1 MITRILSK
9 EIDKRLF
16 DGKAIIIQGA
26 RQVGKTSLLHS
37 KFDGNPDVLW
47 LEGDNLETQL
57 LFENFSLPFAK
68 TLIGDKKILIIDEA
82 QNILNIGIKLKIII
96 DQMKDIQIVATG
108 SSSFDLANKINEP
121 LTGRKWEYKLYPIS
135 FAEMV
140 AYHGIF
146 QEYSMLEQRLVYGYY
161 PEVVM
166 QKAENMIEILQ
177 GVATSY
183 LYKDVLKWENIQK
196 SDRMV
201 KLLQALAFQVGSQV
215 SYTELGRI
223 CGLDAKTIEKYILL
237 LEQAYIIFRLTS
249 FSRNQRNELKF
260 SKKIYFYDNG
270 IRNALIAN
278 FNPVNLRNDVGALW
292 ENFLISERQKKN
304 HYSRS
309 YANSWFWRTQTQ
321 KEIDYLE
328 EKDGVIYAFEIKW
341 NKNKKTS
348 APSDFIKSYP
358 NAIYTTIT
366 PENFYEFIGM
376 EQL

>member
-1 MITRILSK
+1 MITRFLSK

-16 DGKAIIIQGA
+16 DGKAIIIFGA

-57 LFENFSLPFAK
+57 LFENFSLPLAK
-68 TLIGDKKILIIDEA
+68 TLIGNKKILIIDEA

-96 DQMKDIQIVATG
+96 DQIKDVQVIATG

-121 LTGRKWEYKLYPIS
+121 LTGRKWEYKLFPMS

-140 AYHGIF
+140 SHHGF
-146 QEYSMLEQRLVYGYY
+146 FEEYRMLEQRLVYGYY
-161 PEVVM
+161 PEVVI
-166 QKAENMIEILQ
+166 QKDENMVEILQ
-177 GVATSY
+177 GLATSY

-196 SDRMV
+196 SDRMI

-215 SYTELGRI
+215 SYTELGKI

-237 LEQAYIIFRLTS
+237 LEQAFIIFRLNS

-328 EKDGVIYAFEIKW
+328 EKDGVIYAFEFKW
-341 NKNKKTS
+341 NKNKKTNV
-348 APSDFIKSYP
+348 PSDFMKSYP

-366 PENFYEFIGM
+366 PENFYEFIGI
-376 EQL
+376 E

>member
-26 RQVGKTSLLHS
+26 RQVGKTSLLYS

-68 TLIGDKKILIIDEA
+68 TLIGNKKILIIDEA

-96 DQMKDIQIVATG
+96 DQMKDIQVIATG

-140 AYHGIF
+140 AYHGVF

-166 QKAENMIEILQ
+166 QKAENMVEVLQ
-177 GVATSY
+177 GLATSY

-237 LEQAYIIFRLTS
+237 LEQAYIIFRLNS

-341 NKNKKTS
+341 SKNKKTS
-348 APSDFIKSYP
+348 VPSDFIKSYP

>member
-96 DQMKDIQIVATG
+96 DQMKDIQVIATG

>member
-26 RQVGKTSLLHS
+26 RQVGKTSLLYS

-68 TLIGDKKILIIDEA
+68 TLIGNKKILIIDEA

-96 DQMKDIQIVATG
+96 DQMKDIQVIATG

-140 AYHGIF
+140 AYHGVF

-166 QKAENMIEILQ
+166 QKAENMVEVLQ
-177 GVATSY
+177 GLATSY

-237 LEQAYIIFRLTS
+237 LEQAYIIFRLNS

>member
-16 DGKAIIIQGA
+16 DGKAIIILGA

-82 QNILNIGIKLKIII
+82 QNILNIGTKLKIII
-96 DQMKDIQIVATG
+96 DQIKNIQIVATG

-121 LTGRKWEYKLYPIS
+121 LTGRKWEYKLFPIS

-140 AYHGIF
+140 AHHGF
-146 QEYSMLEQRLVYGYY
+146 FEEYSMLEQRLIYGYY
-161 PEVVM
+161 PDVVM
-166 QKAENMIEILQ
+166 QKDDNMVEVLQ
-177 GVATSY
+177 ELATSY

-196 SDRMV
+196 SDRMI

-215 SYTELGRI
+215 SYTELGKI
-223 CGLDAKTIEKYILL
+223 CGLDAKTIEKYIVL
-237 LEQAYIIFRLTS
+237 LEQAFIIFRLNS

-278 FNPVNLRNDVGALW
+278 FNSVNLRNDIGALW

-304 HYSRS
+304 HFARS

-328 EKDGVIYAFEIKW
+328 EKDGVIHAFEFKW
-341 NKNKKTS
+341 NKNKKTRT
-348 APSDFIKSYP
+348 PSDFMKSYP
-358 NAIYTTIT
+358 NAVYTTIT
-366 PENFYEFIGM
+366 PENFYEFVGTA
-376 EQL
+376 

>member
-1 MITRILSK
+1 MINRILSK

-16 DGKAIIIQGA
+16 AGKAIIIIGA

-37 KFDGNPDVLW
+37 KFDGNPNVLW
-47 LEGDNLETQL
+47 LEGDNIETQL
-57 LFENFSLPFAK
+57 LFEDFTLSFAK

-96 DQMKDIQIVATG
+96 DQMKDIQVVATG

-140 AYHGIF
+140 AHHSF
-146 QEYSMLEQRLVYGYY
+146 FEEYKMLEQRLVYGYY

-166 QKAENMIEILQ
+166 QKNENMVEVLQ
-177 GVATSY
+177 GLATSY

-196 SDRMV
+196 SDRMI
-201 KLLQALAFQVGSQV
+201 KLLQALAFQIGGQV
-215 SYTELGRI
+215 SYTELGKI
-223 CGLDAKTIEKYILL
+223 CGLDSKTIEKYILL
-237 LEQAYIIFRLTS
+237 LEQAFIIFRLNS

-278 FNPVNLRNDVGALW
+278 FNPVNLRDDLGALW
-292 ENFLISERQKKN
+292 ENFMISERQKKN
-304 HYSRS
+304 HYSHS

-328 EKDGVIYAFEIKW
+328 EKDGVINAFEFKW
-341 NKNKKTS
+341 NKNKKTRM
-348 APSDFIKSYP
+348 PLDFMKSYP
-358 NAIYTTIT
+358 NAIYSTIT
-366 PENFYEFIGM
+366 PENFYEFLSM
-376 EQL
+376 E

>member
-68 TLIGDKKILIIDEA
+68 TLIGNKKILIIDEA

-96 DQMKDIQIVATG
+96 DQMKDIQVIATG

-140 AYHGIF
+140 AYHGVF

-166 QKAENMIEILQ
+166 QKAENMVEVLQ
-177 GVATSY
+177 GLATSY

-237 LEQAYIIFRLTS
+237 LEQAYIIFRLNS

-341 NKNKKTS
+341 SKNKKTS
-348 APSDFIKSYP
+348 VPSDFIKSYP